1 MAVPVPAAARVAAA
15 AAARPRR
22 DSAPIRVAVLAVPP
36 VTAFDLTIPDL
47 VLGELTV
54 GGRPG
59 YDVRVCTAEPGG
71 PVTAGGGLQIAVP
84 HGLDAAA
91 EADTVIVTG
100 TAAREDDVDPRVL
113 DVLRTAHGA
122 GRRVVSICT
131 GAFVLAEAGLL
142 DGRPATT
149 YWAKSAEFRARYP
162 RVELRPGVLYVDDGR
177 VLTSAGLSAGI
188 DLCLHLIRTDY
199 GAATANA
206 AARLVVAAP
215 VRPGGQAQFID
226 SPLPPENG
234 TSLAPT
240 RAWALARL
248 DQPLTRADLA
258 AHARTSVR
266 TLTRRFHAETG
277 LSPLQWLLHQRI
289 NRAQEL
295 LETTDL
301 PIPQVARLSG
311 LSTPDSL
318 RHHLARRTGLAP
330 SAYRNAWHHPVAAGA
345 PRRS

>member
-1 MAVPVPAAARVAAA
+1 MAPSGSAPGPATEGG
-15 AAARPRR
+15 
-22 DSAPIRVAVLAVPP
+22 APIRVAVVAVPP
-36 VTAFDLTIPDL
+36 VTAFDLTIPGL
-47 VLGELTV
+47 VLGELIV
-54 GGRPG
+54 RGRPG
-59 YDVRVCTAEPGG
+59 YDVRVCTAEPGR
-71 PVTAGGGLQIAVP
+71 PVTAGGGLRVDVP
-84 HGLDAAA
+84 YGLEAAA

-100 TAAREDDVDPRVL
+100 TSARDDVDPRVL
-113 DVLRTAHGA
+113 DLLRAAHAA

-131 GAFVLAEAGLL
+131 GAFVLARAGLL

-149 YWAKSAEFRARYP
+149 YWAKSAEFRARFP
-162 RVELRPGVLYVDDGR
+162 RVDLRPGVLYVDDGR
-177 VLTSAGLSAGI
+177 ILTSAGLSAGI

-226 SPLPPENG
+226 SPLPPERG
-234 TSLAPT
+234 TSLAAT
-240 RAWALARL
+240 RAWALGRL
-248 DQPLTRADLA
+248 DEPLTRTDLA

-277 LSPLQWLLHQRI
+277 LSPLQWLLHQRV

-301 PIPQVARLSG
+301 PVPQVARLSG
-311 LSTPDSL
+311 LSTADSL
-318 RHHLARRTGLAP
+318 RHHLGRRTGLSPA
-330 SAYRNAWHHPVAAGA
+330 AYRTAWRHP
-345 PRRS
+345 